1 MIRRVAITL
10 LAVIIAAFRL
20 VRRRKQVSARE
31 IVAAR
36 IATISERMRE
46 GSVNLGDAVHEK
58 LPLECQNE
66 AEAVRDFQAQWLR
79 DRLLITSDSLL
90 ATVQVVR
97 ASITHVVGEEA
108 RAVLDDL
115 QRQAHEHPEGVPGY
129 IVADARVKF
138 NGLMRANLQ

>member
-10 LAVIIAAFRL
+10 LAVIIVAFRL

-46 GSVNLGDAVHEK
+46 GSVNLGAAVRM

-79 DRLLITSDSLL
+79 DRQLITSDSVL

-97 ASITHVVGEEA
+97 STITAFGALEA

-115 QRQAHEHPEGVPGY
+115 QRQAHEHPEGVPGPV
-129 IVADARVKF
+129 VANARLEF
-138 NGLMRANLQ
+138 DRLMRANLQ

>member
-20 VRRRKQVSARE
+20 VRRREQVSARE

-46 GSVNLGDAVHEK
+46 SSVNLGAAVRM

-66 AEAVRDFQAQWLR
+66 AEAVRDFQAEWLR
-79 DRLLITSDSLL
+79 DRQLITSDSVL

-97 ASITHVVGEEA
+97 STITAFGALEA

-115 QRQAHEHPEGVPGY
+115 QRQAHEHPEGVPGPV
-129 IVADARVKF
+129 VANARLEF
-138 NGLMRANLQ
+138 DRLMRANLQ

>member
-20 VRRRKQVSARE
+20 VRRREQVSARE

-46 GSVNLGDAVHEK
+46 GSVNLGAAVRM

-138 NGLMRANLQ
+138 DGLMRANLQ

>member
-20 VRRRKQVSARE
+20 GRRRKQVSARE

-46 GSVNLGDAVHEK
+46 GSVNLGAAVRM

-79 DRLLITSDSLL
+79 DRQLITSDSVL

-97 ASITHVVGEEA
+97 STITAFGALEA

-115 QRQAHEHPEGVPGY
+115 QRQAHEHPEGVPGPV
-129 IVADARVKF
+129 VANAHLEFDR
-138 NGLMRANLQ
+138 LMRANLQ

>member
-46 GSVNLGDAVHEK
+46 GSVNLGDAVRM
-58 LPLECQNE
+58 LPVESQNE

-115 QRQAHEHPEGVPGY
+115 QRQALEHPEGVPSPV
-129 IVADARVKF
+129 VANARLEF
-138 NGLMRANLQ
+138 DRLMRANLQ

>member
-1 MIRRVAITL
+1 MIRRLAIAL

-46 GSVNLGDAVHEK
+46 GSVNLGDAVREM
-58 LPLECQNE
+58 LPVECQNE

-90 ATVQVVR
+90 ATVQAAR
-97 ASITHVVGEEA
+97 ASIRHVVGEEA

-115 QRQAHEHPEGVPGY
+115 QRQAHEHPEGVPGPV
-129 IVADARVKF
+129 VANARLEF
-138 NGLMRANLQ
+138 DRLMRANLQ